1 MAKGG
6 IVPERVGLWG
16 LVGISLSAM
25 VGGGIYSLP
34 ASVAAHASAGATLLA
49 WLATGVGMWFV
60 VGTFRILAQVRPE
73 LTNGVYAYA
82 ERGFGRL
89 VGFLVMLGYWCTSC
103 CAMATYGV
111 LIMATLSAVV
121 PAFGAGNTV
130 PALLGASCV
139 VWGVFALARH
149 GVEQASVVNIVGT
162 VAKFVPVVVF
172 LVVCLAS
179 FSPATFSGDFLGAAP
194 SAPGGTADGLFAQVG
209 SVMMVTLWVFI
220 GVEGAVVVSGDATS
234 QRAVGR
240 AVTLA
245 LGLALV
251 FYVLVSTVPYGIYA
265 QGEIAAMASPSTAA
279 ILSYLVGGW
288 GRGLVSVGII
298 VSILSSWLVW
308 MCMQGQMPTS
318 AASDGIFPARFTE
331 RNRYGAPGRSLL
343 ACAALTQ
350 LFLVFACVLGSEAWD
365 TMVSITSVMT
375 VPAYFFCCLFLVKE
389 AVTDGRWPDGVRRG
403 RALVTGVA
411 GCCFGVVLLVA
422 AGVENLMLASIIF
435 ALGLPLFLVGLRQSG
450 SQGELGRWEKALMV
464 AIVAVGVASACSFVA
479 LALAG

>member
-1 MAKGG
+1 MARGG
-6 IVPERVGLWG
+6 IVPKRVGLVG
-16 LVGISLSAM
+16 LVGISVSAM

-34 ASVAAHASAGATLLA
+34 ASVASHASAGATLLA
-49 WLATGVGMWFV
+49 WLVTGVGMWFV
-60 VGTFRILAQVRPE
+60 VSTFRVLAQARPD
-73 LTNGVYAYA
+73 LTNGVYSYA

-111 LIMATLSAVV
+111 LIMATLSSVF

-130 PALLGASCV
+130 PALVGASCV

-162 VAKFVPVVVF
+162 VAKFVPVAVF
-172 LVVCLAS
+172 VVVCLAHFDVS
-179 FSPATFSGDFLGAAP
+179 VFSGNFFGSAV
-194 SAPGGTADGLFAQVG
+194 SAPGGVADGLVAQVG

-234 QRAVGR
+234 QKAVGR
-240 AVTLA
+240 AVVLA
-245 LGLALV
+245 LGLALA
-251 FYVLVSTVPYGIYA
+251 FYVLVSCVPFGIFS
-265 QGEIAAMASPSTAA
+265 QQEIAAMDSPSTAA
-279 ILSYLVGGW
+279 ILSGLVGGW

-308 MCMQGQMPTS
+308 MCMQGQMPAS
-318 AASDGIFPARFTE
+318 AASDGVFPARFSA

-343 ACAALTQ
+343 ASAAVTQ
-350 LFLVFACVLGSEAWD
+350 LFLVFACVLGDDAWD

-389 AVTDGRWPDGVRRG
+389 AVTQRDWPQGMRRG
-403 RALVTGVA
+403 RALVTGAA
-411 GCCFGVVLLVA
+411 GCAFGLVLLVA
-422 AGVENLMLASIIF
+422 AGVENLMLASIVF
-435 ALGLPLFLVGLRQSG
+435 SLGLPLFWVGLRQSAD
-450 SQGELGRWEKALMV
+450 QAPLKTWEKVLLV
-464 AIVAVGVASACSFVA
+464 VILAVGAASACRFVA
-479 LALAG
+479 LALAA